1 MKVRYDAEA
10 DVLIFVLKDGFP
22 VNAIAEQCG
31 VIVSYDEAGEPLS
44 LEFLNASQRELIH
57 PELTELKID
66 R

>member
-22 VNAIAEQCG
+22 ANAIAEQGG
-31 VIVSYDEAGEPLS
+31 VIVSYDEAGEPIS

-57 PELTELKID
+57 PELTELKIY